1 MVTTALPTFSM
12 LVGELESLDQTQG
25 LVYRATYG
33 QVVDSHLPHYALG
46 VDDKQTSA
54 K

>member
-12 LVGELESLDQTQG
+12 LISELESLDQTQR
-25 LVYRATYG
+25 LVYRATHR
-33 QVVDSHLPHYALG
+33 QVVDSHLSHYALG